1 MKTLIKPKALQQ
13 GDSVAT
19 ISLSWGGAGE
29 YKERY
34 DQGKQQFEEA
44 FGVSIVETKHSLC
57 GAEDI
62 YNHPEWRLA
71 DFMDAF
77 ENPEIKA
84 ILCNIGGND
93 TIRLLRHMTD
103 KHFQII
109 HDNPKIFLGMS
120 DTTVNHLMCYK
131 AGLGSFYSPCTMFGY
146 AENGGIP
153 NFMTENT
160 KKVLFE
166 KNAIGILPESKEY
179 LIDRIYWS
187 KSSNSM
193 VRPRTPSTP
202 WRYIQGNKI
211 AKGRLIGGCFDSLM
225 ECINGTSLFPS
236 IEDFEGSILFL
247 ETSEDFP
254 SPTLVSYFLRTLG
267 AMGILE
273 RINGILFARPGGDFL
288 LEEKEEKKHWLAQYE
303 KFDEVFIKICK
314 EYDCQNL
321 PIVTNMDFGH
331 TLPQLILPYGVLA
344 EINPN
349 KKTVSILESAVS

>member
-1 MKTLIKPKALQQ
+1 MKTLIKPQALKQ
-13 GDSVAT
+13 GDTVAT
-19 ISLSWGGAGE
+19 ISLSWGGANAFRN
-29 YKERY
+29 RY
-34 DQGKQQFEEA
+34 EHGKKQFEES
-44 FGVSIVETKHSLC
+44 FGVNIVETKHSLC
-57 GAEDI
+57 TKEEL
-62 YNHPEWRLA
+62 YEHPEWRL
-71 DFMDAF
+71 DDLMDAF
-77 ENPEIKA
+77 ENSEIKA
-84 ILCNIGGND
+84 ILCNIGGDD
-93 TIRLLRHMTD
+93 TIRLLRHMND

-153 NFMTENT
+153 NFMIENT

-166 KNAIGILPESKEY
+166 KNTIGVLPESKEY
-179 LIDRIYWS
+179 LIDRFDW
-187 KSSNSM
+187 SNSNNNI
-193 VRPRTPSTP
+193 VRPRTPSQG
-202 WRYIQGNKI
+202 WKYIQGNKI

-225 ECINGTSLFPS
+225 ECINGTKLFPPT
-236 IEDFEGSILFL
+236 EDFEDTILFL

-267 AMGILE
+267 AMGVLE

-288 LEEKEEKKHWLAQYE
+288 LEETEEKKRWLKQYE

-331 TLPQLILPYGVLA
+331 TVPQLILPYGVLA

-349 KKTVSILESAVS
+349 KKTVSIMESAIS